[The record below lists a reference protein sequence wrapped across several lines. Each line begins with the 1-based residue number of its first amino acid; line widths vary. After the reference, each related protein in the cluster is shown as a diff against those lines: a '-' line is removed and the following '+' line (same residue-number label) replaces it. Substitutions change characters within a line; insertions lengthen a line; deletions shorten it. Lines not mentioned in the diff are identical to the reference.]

1 MLRPVV
7 LRPVALLSAGAFC
20 ASSSM
25 RIAEPLIPKIAQE
38 FAVTVGAASIIATAF
53 ALSYGLCQLVFGPLG
68 DRFGKYRLVAIAMT
82 VSAVVVAGAA
92 ISPSLGALALFR
104 LAGGVAVAAIIPL
117 GLAYVGD
124 IVPYGERQTTLAH
137 ILTGQLVGVVFGQ
150 VAGGIIVE
158 LAGWRAA
165 FMVVGGAFAIV
176 ALALWIEL
184 ASGRV
189 DKARVAEPMRT
200 GRLFRQYVRIA
211 LAPSSRRVL
220 LAIFGEGFLF
230 FGALAYFGA
239 FLRGTFA
246 LDYVRIGLVLG
257 CFGLGGLG
265 YSLSARRFVERLG
278 EAGMM
283 RVGGVLLGACLCG
296 LPLLP
301 SWMAAVPVML
311 AIGLGLYMVH
321 NTLQT
326 NATQMEPDA
335 RGASV
340 SLFTFVFF
348 ISQAAGVAALGLM
361 VDRIGFGPVFAAAG
375 LGLFAL
381 FFWLAR
387 GARPAGGPG
396 GR

>member
-1 MLRPVV
+1 
-7 LRPVALLSAGAFC
+7 
-20 ASSSM
+20 M

-38 FAVTVGAASIIATAF
+38 FSVTVGAASVIATAF

-82 VSAVVVAGAA
+82 VSAAVVAGAA
-92 ISPSLGALALFR
+92 LAPSLGALALFR

-124 IVPYGERQTTLAH
+124 IVPYGERQATLAR

-165 FMVVGGAFAIV
+165 FLVVGGAFALV

-230 FGALAYFGA
+230 FARPISAPSAERLCPRLYADRAGARL
-239 FLRGTFA
+239 LRAGRA
-246 LDYVRIGLVLG
+246 RLQPVRG
-257 CFGLGGLG
+257 
-265 YSLSARRFVERLG
+265 RFVARLG
-278 EAGMM
+278 EAEMM
-283 RVGGVLLGACLCG
+283 RGAAFCSARAC
-296 LPLLP
+296 
-301 SWMAAVPVML
+301 AACRCCRPGRRLSVML

-321 NTLQT
+321 STLQT
-326 NATQMEPDA
+326 NAMQMEPDA

-340 SLFTFVFF
+340 CFYIRFLYKPGRRRGSARSCGRSDRVLPVSPPRDWACSPCF
-348 ISQAAGVAALGLM
+348 SGL
-361 VDRIGFGPVFAAAG
+361 
-375 LGLFAL
+375 
-381 FFWLAR
+381 R
-387 GARPAGGPG
+387 GARPASEAG